1 MVHRPLRRL
10 AMKYQTHDR
19 EPRLTGLTRILPLAG
34 VAYAALII
42 VGDLVIGEFP
52 DADTPLAELSRYF
65 AAHSDQVRTGG
76 ELMIWGGLALGLF
89 GIAVW
94 ARVREAAGPTVV
106 AGLMLVGTAVAV
118 VSELMGAVSYVTL
131 GSIGTNPAVTP
142 EALQAWHVGSQFGGG
157 GGTLLMLGLFAAGV
171 FARVMPR
178 WLAWAALVL
187 GIAAVTPYGFLASM
201 LVLLWTA
208 VTGIVLTVRK
218 IEPAVASHT
227 GAGVAQPRPV

>member
-1 MVHRPLRRL
+1 
-10 AMKYQTHDR
+10 MKYQTEDR
-19 EPRLTGLTRILPLAG
+19 ERRLTRILPLAG

-42 VGDLVIGEFP
+42 AGDLAIGEFP
-52 DADTPLAELSRYF
+52 GSDTTLPELSRYF
-65 AAHSDQVRTGG
+65 AAHSSRVQTGG

-94 ARVREAAGPTVV
+94 ARVREAAGPPVV

-118 VSELMGAVSYVTL
+118 VSELIGAASYVTL
-131 GSIGTNPAVTP
+131 GNIGANPDVTP

-171 FARVMPR
+171 FTRAVPR
-178 WLAWAALVL
+178 WLGWAALVL
-187 GIAAVTPYGFLASM
+187 AIAEVTPFGFLASI

-208 VTGIVLTVRK
+208 VAGIVLTLRSND
-218 IEPAVASHT
+218 PAPTRV
-227 GAGVAQPRPV
+227 GVGVANPGRA